1 MRIARKRVSSR
12 GAALH
17 ALELGLEVA
26 LHVAHLSEPS
36 VQLLQQQLKMI
47 KGIQEDQAQLLQQ
60 QQAQAA
66 RISEMEAE
74 LGELRLSVHG
84 ELGKCVTTEEVTAML
99 DAKTHEVSIP
109 VGSR

>member
-1 MRIARKRVSSR
+1 MATATVAEK
-12 GAALH
+12 
-17 ALELGLEVA
+17 ELATLFDTMENWKEGQA
-26 LHVAHLSEPS
+26 
-36 VQLLQQQLKMI
+36 QLLQQQLKMI

-74 LGELRLSVHG
+74 LDKLRMSVHG
-84 ELGKCVTTEEVTAML
+84 ELGKCVTTDEVTAML